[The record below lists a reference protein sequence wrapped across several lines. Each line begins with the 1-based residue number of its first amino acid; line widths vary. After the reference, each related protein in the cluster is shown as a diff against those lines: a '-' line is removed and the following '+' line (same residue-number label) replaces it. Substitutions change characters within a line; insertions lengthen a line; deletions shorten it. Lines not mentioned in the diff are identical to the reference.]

1 MFHKA
6 VYPGPL
12 FFFNDMANVVTHGKI
27 TMYAD
32 DTTLYTSGNDVNLI
46 SKQLTED
53 LIAIKRWLRANKL
66 FLNTDKT
73 NVMLIIRES
82 EMLR

>member
-1 MFHKA
+1 M
-6 VYPGPL
+6 
-12 FFFNDMANVVTHGKI
+12 NDTANVAGKI
-27 TMYAD
+27 TMYAG

-53 LIAIKRWLRANKL
+53 LIAIKRWIRPNKL

-73 NVMLIIRES
+73 NVMIIGTGS
-82 EMLR
+82 ELRKVNDALSVVIDYYY